1 MNAIKLKYQIT
12 LFGNYDEILPNN
24 ENIKYFLDNFSDK
37 NLVPNQFKQ
46 INLDISIEASKA
58 NHTSRLSL
66 TDSSKKWN
74 IKFSSDRIDFI
85 FTNSNIGVIEMP
97 EKEFFLQEV
106 IEFIRRINL
115 KFPKTHKRVGFVTQ
129 TLFDEININSS
140 MKKFV
145 NPIDFY
151 ENKPTLEWS
160 NRVATR
166 VNTANGID
174 ELLNVSSDFRWIKAE
189 LNIESKMSIFDGL
202 VLNLDIN
209 TLNENSN
216 YRFNEENLNLLF
228 TEMLRIEKNILDNYI
243 DKLN

>member
-1 MNAIKLKYQIT
+1 MNVIKLKYQIT

-37 NLVPNQFKQ
+37 YLVPNQYKQ
-46 INLDISIEASKA
+46 INVDITNETSKA
-58 NHTSRLSL
+58 NHTYRLSL

-74 IKFSSDRIDFI
+74 IIFNSDRIDFI
-85 FTNSNIGVIEMP
+85 YTNSNIGVIEMP

-106 IEFIRRINL
+106 IEFILRINL
-115 KFPKTHKRVGFVTQ
+115 KFPKLHKRVGFATQ

-151 ENKPTLEWS
+151 EKKPTLEWS
-160 NRVATR
+160 NRIATR
-166 VNTANGID
+166 VNSSDETD
-174 ELLNVSSDFRWIKAE
+174 ELLNVSSDLRWIKSE
-189 LNIESKMSIFDGL
+189 LKIENKMSIFEGL

-216 YRFNEENLNLLF
+216 YRFNEQNLNLLF
-228 TEMLRIEKNILDNYI
+228 TEMLGIEKNVFDKYI
-243 DKLN
+243 AKLN